1 MEELLIFRG
10 QFFYPHMTIGFKLLR
25 LRKISLRRLF
35 TYMMIFS
42 ALSLLLPR
50 SLTDKLDHTFSQL
63 IGPITKQ
70 SRDLTIMVTD
80 QVRDNPSPALSPL
93 EYELINLREKVRLLE
108 EEKTRWAGLREEFGQ
123 ARTRLILANV
133 IHRDSAVWS
142 QGAFLNRG
150 SDDNIQK
157 GRIVV
162 GRIAK
167 NNSPSQTGTQNTLY
181 RHGIVGRIKE
191 TRGSNISTLQLLT
204 DADFQMSVFI
214 EPRWN
219 RKEDWRANGILMG
232 DGKSGIEVK
241 MIRADFP
248 VKVGDPVL
256 ACSHPEFLPVA
267 MVVGVVKSCR
277 RDLNSAVFWHI
288 TVEPAV
294 DLNTLQQVAVLC
306 PLWIRE

>member
-1 MEELLIFRG
+1 
-10 QFFYPHMTIGFKLLR
+10 
-25 LRKISLRRLF
+25 
-35 TYMMIFS
+35 MMIFS
-42 ALSLLLPR
+42 ALCLLLPR

-63 IGPITKQ
+63 IGPLTKQ
-70 SRDLTIMVTD
+70 SRDLTIMVTEE
-80 QVRDNPSPALSPL
+80 VRDNPSPSISPL
-93 EYELINLREKVRLLE
+93 EYELINLRQKVRLLE
-108 EEKTRWAGLREEFGQ
+108 EEKRQWAGLQEEFGQ

-142 QGAFLNRG
+142 QGAFLNCG

-157 GRIVV
+157 GRIVLGTV
-162 GRIAK
+162 AK
-167 NNSPSQTGTQNTLY
+167 NDSQSQTEMQNNLY
-181 RHGIVGRIKE
+181 RHCVVGKIKE
-191 TRGSNISTLQLLT
+191 TRGANISTLQLLT
-204 DADFQMSVFI
+204 DADFQISVFI

-267 MVVGVVKSCR
+267 MVVGIVKSCR

-288 TVEPAV
+288 TVEPAA
-294 DLNTLQQVAVLC
+294 DLNSLQQVAVIC
-306 PLWIRE
+306 PLWTQE